1 MSEMGVAFE
10 LLGVGMITVFVILAL
25 VVLIGNLIILYV
37 NKFIGEDHK
46 PPTISSGN
54 PEAEINSKK
63 LAAIVAAVK
72 IVTSGAGRV
81 TNVKKL

>member
-1 MSEMGVAFE
+1 MGVAFE

-37 NKFIGEDHK
+37 NKFIGEDVK
-46 PPTISSGN
+46 PPTKSSGS

-63 LAAIVAAVK
+63 LAAIVSAVK
-72 IVTSGAGRV
+72 LVTSGAGRV
-81 TNVKKL
+81 TSVKKL